1 MSTRLAHTSQQERV
15 APSSPPARAGY
26 RFPPPGYAIARLAD
40 GRFAPLGT
48 VPFQP
53 DEPLVSLF
61 PLRWSAELIPQAQAC
76 HASDGDLIAFSTY
89 QQALWWCQRR
99 AETARLLY
107 QAQVAALRSE
117 CYPERNVWYREET
130 ERLLRQAGYDWPG
143 LPESCDGDGDG
154 DEQKRDAESKGPCCI
169 VEALDGCPRLLAW
182 LELRRAGERPRCPL
196 SHLHV
201 EAANLDELWQR
212 LYEAVSTILA
222 RQRKEADDELLPLA
236 QPPSEAHPTP
246 RR

>member
-1 MSTRLAHTSQQERV
+1 
-15 APSSPPARAGY
+15 
-26 RFPPPGYAIARLAD
+26 
-40 GRFAPLGT
+40 
-48 VPFQP
+48 
-53 DEPLVSLF
+53 
-61 PLRWSAELIPQAQAC
+61 LRRSAEIIPQALDTRQDS
-76 HASDGDLIAFSTY
+76 SDVIVCDSY
-89 QQALWWCQRR
+89 PDALAWCKWR
-99 AETARLLY
+99 AEIPSLLY

-117 CYPERNVWYREET
+117 CYPERNVWYQEEI
-130 ERLLRQAGYDWPG
+130 ERLLCEAGYGWPTS
-143 LPESCDGDGDG
+143 PQSREGDA
-154 DEQKRDAESKGPCCI
+154 EKRDAEQNGPCCI
-169 VEALDGCPRLLAW
+169 VESLDGCPRLLAW
-182 LELRRAGERPRCPL
+182 LELRRTGERPRCPL